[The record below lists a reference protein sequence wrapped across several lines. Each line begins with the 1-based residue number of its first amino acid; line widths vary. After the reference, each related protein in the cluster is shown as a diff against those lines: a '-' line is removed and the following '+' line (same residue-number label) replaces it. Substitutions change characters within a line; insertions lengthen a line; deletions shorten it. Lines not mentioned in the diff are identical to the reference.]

1 MKYAPNTAK
10 IAALHPK
17 FAPLAQSFIEDAE
30 GALGI
35 TLCIVQGM
43 RTFAQQQAIYD
54 QGRTTPGNVVTKAK
68 PGESYHNYGLAVDI
82 TPVVTSGP
90 EQKFGTHLD
99 WEYDFFKLVPFAEKY
114 GITWGGLFPSPDRDH
129 FENKFGHNWRD
140 LLTLHNASSFIPG
153 TEFVNF

>member
-1 MKYAPNTAK
+1 MKYAPNAVK

-30 GALGI
+30 ATLGI

-54 QGRTTPGNVVTKAK
+54 QGRTLPGNVVTKAK
-68 PGESYHNYGLAVDI
+68 AGESYHNYGIAIDVCPF
-82 TPVVTSGP
+82 TPAN
-90 EQKFGTHLD
+90 QLN
-99 WEYDFFKLVPFAEKY
+99 WEYDFNKLVSFAAKY
-114 GITWGGLFPSPDRDH
+114 GITWGGNFPSPDRDH

-140 LLTLHNASSFIPG
+140 LLALHNAGSFIPG
-153 TEFVNF
+153 TQFVNI